1 MTYRIRGRPA
11 GQTGPAPIL
20 RPDEIK
26 RVLRLL
32 KSRPR
37 FSARAEVAFHLSF
50 YLGLRAKEIASL
62 RWGDVFDDDGRVRD
76 VLHLKAAYTKGSRTR
91 DVFLSSPRLRLVL
104 AQFAQRYPDGR
115 KPDAALFRSQKGGHL
130 TAASM
135 ARFLKQLYVDAGI
148 PRASSHSG
156 RRTFITGLAERG
168 IDLKAISVLAGHSNI
183 RTTAMYVD
191 NNPLRLARILEE
203 VSW

>member
-1 MTYRIRGRPA
+1 MNLRFRGRPV
-11 GQTGPAPIL
+11 GSSGPAPL
-20 RPDEIK
+20 LTVEEIK

-32 KSRPR
+32 GSRRR

-50 YLGLRAKEIASL
+50 YLGLRAKEIAFL
-62 RWGDVFDDDGRVRD
+62 HWDDVFTDEGKVRD

-91 DVFLSSPRLRLVL
+91 DVFLSSPRLRQVL
-104 AQFAQRYPDGR
+104 AQFAHRYPEGR
-115 KPDAALFRSQKGGHL
+115 KPGAPMFRSQKGGHL
-130 TAASM
+130 TPASM
-135 ARFLKQLYVDAGI
+135 ARFLKQLYVEAGI

-156 RRTFITGLAERG
+156 RRTFITSLAERG

-191 NNPLRLARILEE
+191 NNPIRLARILKD

>member
-1 MTYRIRGRPA
+1 MTQHRRGRPA
-11 GQTGPAPIL
+11 GQSGPTPIL

-26 RVLRLL
+26 RILRLL
-32 KSRPR
+32 KARPR
-37 FSARAEVAFHLSF
+37 FSARAEVDFHLSF
-50 YLGLRAKEIASL
+50 YLGLRPEEIASL
-62 RWGDVFDDDGRVRD
+62 RWGDVFDEDGRVRD
-76 VLHLKAAYTKGSRTR
+76 VLHLKAAYTKGSKTR
-91 DVFLSSPRLRLVL
+91 DVFLSSSRLRQVL

-115 KPDAALFRSQKGGHL
+115 KPDAPLFRSQKGGRL
-130 TAASM
+130 TAASI
-135 ARFLKQLYVDAGI
+135 ARFLKQLYVEAGI
-148 PRASSHSG
+148 PAASSQPG

-168 IDLKAISVLAGHSNI
+168 IDLKAISILAGHSNI

>member
-1 MTYRIRGRPA
+1 M
-11 GQTGPAPIL
+11 
-20 RPDEIK
+20 
-26 RVLRLL
+26 
-32 KSRPR
+32 
-37 FSARAEVAFHLSF
+37 
-50 YLGLRAKEIASL
+50 
-62 RWGDVFDDDGRVRD
+62 
-76 VLHLKAAYTKGSRTR
+76 
-91 DVFLSSPRLRLVL
+91 FLSSPRLRQVL
-104 AQFAQRYPDGR
+104 AQFAERYPEGR
-115 KPDAALFRSQKGGHL
+115 KPDAPLFRSQKGGHL

-135 ARFLKQLYVDAGI
+135 ARFLKQLYVEAGI

>member
-1 MTYRIRGRPA
+1 MVARGRPA

-20 RPDEIK
+20 RPVEIK
-26 RVLRLL
+26 RVLRLIR
-32 KSRPR
+32 SRPR
-37 FSARAEVAFHLSF
+37 FSSRAEVAFHLSF

-62 RWGDVFDDDGRVRD
+62 RWGDVFSDDGKIRD
-76 VLHLKAAYTKGSRTR
+76 VLHLKAAYTKGSKTR
-91 DVFLSSPRLRLVL
+91 DVFLSSPRLRQVL
-104 AQFAQRYPDGR
+104 SQFAQNYPEGR

-135 ARFLKQLYVDAGI
+135 ARFLKQLYVEAGI

>member
-1 MTYRIRGRPA
+1 MPKKRLGTEQIVTKLRQVEVLQSQGKSVAAACKDVGLTEQSYYRYRKEYG
-11 GQTGPAPIL
+11 GLNVEQ
-20 RPDEIK
+20 
-26 RVLRLL
+26 
-32 KSRPR
+32 
-37 FSARAEVAFHLSF
+37 AR
-50 YLGLRAKEIASL
+50 K
-62 RWGDVFDDDGRVRD
+62 
-76 VLHLKAAYTKGSRTR
+76 
-91 DVFLSSPRLRLVL
+91 
-104 AQFAQRYPDGR
+104 
-115 KPDAALFRSQKGGHL
+115 
-130 TAASM
+130 
-135 ARFLKQLYVDAGI
+135 LKQLYVEAGI

>member
-1 MTYRIRGRPA
+1 MTYRTRARPA
-11 GQTGPAPIL
+11 GQTGPTPIL
-20 RPDEIK
+20 RPNEIK

-37 FSARAEVAFHLSF
+37 LSARAEVAFHLSF

-62 RWGDVFDDDGRVRD
+62 RWGDVFGDDGGA

-91 DVFLSSPRLRLVL
+91 DVFLSSPRLRQVL
-104 AQFAQRYPDGR
+104 AQFAQRYPEGR
-115 KPDAALFRSQKGGHL
+115 KPDAPLFRSQKGGHL

-135 ARFLKQLYVDAGI
+135 ARFLKQLYVEAEI

-156 RRTFITGLAERG
+156 RRTSITGLAERG
-168 IDLKAISVLAGHSNI
+168 IDLKAISVLAGHSSI
-183 RTTAMYVD
+183 RTTAIYVN

>member
-1 MTYRIRGRPA
+1 MPARGRPA
-11 GQTGPAPIL
+11 GRTGQAPIL
-20 RPDEIK
+20 RHDEIN

-32 KSRPR
+32 KSRAR
-37 FSARAEVAFHLSF
+37 FSARAELAFHMSF
-50 YLGLRAKEIASL
+50 FLGLRAKEISSL
-62 RWGDVFDDDGRVRD
+62 QWGDVFADDSKIRD
-76 VLHLKAAYTKGSRTR
+76 VLHLKAAYTKGSKTR
-91 DVFLSSPRLRLVL
+91 DVFLSSPKLRQAL
-104 AQFAQRYPDGR
+104 AQFAQHYPDGR
-115 KPDAALFRSQKGGHL
+115 KPDAPLFRSQKGGHL

-135 ARFLKQLYVDAGI
+135 ARFLKQLYVEAGI
-148 PRASSHSG
+148 PNASSHSG

-191 NNPLRLARILEE
+191 NNPIRLARILKD

>member
-1 MTYRIRGRPA
+1 MSRRGRPA

-32 KSRPR
+32 KSRPK
-37 FSARAEVAFHLSF
+37 FSARAEVAFHMSF

-62 RWGDVFDDDGRVRD
+62 RWADLFDDDCRMRD
-76 VLHLKAAYTKGSRTR
+76 VLHLKAAYTKGARTR
-91 DVFLSSPRLRLVL
+91 DVFLSSPRLRQVL

-115 KPDAALFRSQKGGHL
+115 KPDAPLFRSQKGGHL
-130 TAASM
+130 TASSM
-135 ARFLKQLYVDAGI
+135 ARFLKQLYVEAGV
-148 PRASSHSG
+148 PKASSHSG
-156 RRTFITGLAERG
+156 RRTFVTGLAERG

-191 NNPLRLARILEE
+191 NNPIRLARILKD

>member
-1 MTYRIRGRPA
+1 MPSRGRPA
-11 GQTGPAPIL
+11 GRTGQAPIL
-20 RPDEIK
+20 RHDEIN

-32 KSRPR
+32 KSRAR
-37 FSARAEVAFHLSF
+37 YSARAELAFHMSF

-62 RWGDVFDDDGRVRD
+62 HWGDVFADDSKVRD
-76 VLHLKAAYTKGSRTR
+76 VLHLKAAYTKGSKTR
-91 DVFLSSPRLRLVL
+91 DVFLSSPKLRQVL
-104 AQFAQRYPDGR
+104 AQFALHYPDGR
-115 KPDAALFRSQKGGHL
+115 RPDAPLFRSQKGGHL

-135 ARFLKQLYVDAGI
+135 ARFLKQLYVEAGI
-148 PRASSHSG
+148 PNASSHSG

-191 NNPLRLARILEE
+191 NNPIRLARILKD

>member
-1 MTYRIRGRPA
+1 MSKRGRPS

-20 RPDEIK
+20 GPDEIR

-37 FSARAEVAFHLSF
+37 FSARAEAAFHLSF

-62 RWGDVFDDDGRVRD
+62 RWGDLFDDKIRIRD
-76 VLHLKAAYTKGSRTR
+76 VLHLKSAYTKGSKTR
-91 DVFLSSPRLRLVL
+91 DVFLSSPKLRQVLMQFVRLH
-104 AQFAQRYPDGR
+104 PDGR
-115 KPDAALFRSQKGGHL
+115 KPDAPLFRSQKGGHL
-130 TAASM
+130 TDGSM
-135 ARFLKQLYVDAGI
+135 ARFLKQLYVEAGI

-191 NNPLRLARILEE
+191 NNPVRLARILKD

>member
-1 MTYRIRGRPA
+1 MPKRGRPA
-11 GQTGPAPIL
+11 GLTGPAPIL

-26 RVLRLL
+26 WVLRLL
-32 KSRPR
+32 KSRPK

-50 YLGLRAKEIASL
+50 YLGLRAKEIAAL
-62 RWGDVFDDDGRVRD
+62 RWGDVFGDDGKIRD
-76 VLHLKAAYTKGSRTR
+76 VLHLKAAYTKGAKTR
-91 DVFLSSPRLRLVL
+91 DVFLSSPRLRHVVSR
-104 AQFAQRYPDGR
+104 FAQNYPDGR

-135 ARFLKQLYVDAGI
+135 ARFLKQLYVEAGI

-156 RRTFITGLAERG
+156 RRTFITSLAERG